1 MNTIKT
7 SKYLALS
14 LLIAVTINLAPSV
27 TNAAIFDWIMGD
39 KAQSYQS
46 MLVSFA
52 GIGKDSGISLSDK
65 YPDETSQAIQLIQ
78 NNAVVSAS
86 NPSSGSKTKKTENKI
101 YFVPATAYSSTID
114 QTDQTPFITAMGTH
128 VRNGVIAANFL
139 PLGTVVKIPEL
150 FGNRTFVVEDRMHS
164 RYFYQIDVWFPSRAE
179 AKEFGLKKI
188 KIEVI
193 S

>member
-1 MNTIKT
+1 MKTIKLI
-7 SKYLALS
+7 KYTAFTLFIAIS
-14 LLIAVTINLAPSV
+14 LGLTPSV
-27 TNAAIFDWIMGD
+27 TNAAIFDWILGD
-39 KAQSYQS
+39 KAQDYQS
-46 MLVSFA
+46 KLIAFA
-52 GIGKDSGISLSDK
+52 GVGKDSGISLFDK
-65 YPDETSQAIQLIQ
+65 DNDQTNIQLIQ
-78 NNAVVSAS
+78 SGAIIAVS
-86 NPSSGSKTKKTENKI
+86 NPSSSSKAKKTENKI

-164 RYFYQIDVWFPSRAE
+164 RYFYQIDIWFPSRGE
-179 AKEFGLKKI
+179 AKEFGIQKVKLEI
-188 KIEVI
+188 V